1 MVTVIY
7 VDVLLAVNIFVT
19 YILLVCT
26 RVILKKDTNKYG
38 ILIAAVLGGASSLII
53 FWEDMPLFLSVIYKL
68 VVGVVI
74 SFSAFLPES
83 KKLVF
88 KTSVAFFF
96 VNFIFGGLMYFF
108 EVTFNMSNIIYMN
121 GTVYFDISVLF
132 LVAMTLIC
140 YGLLLLGDYIL
151 KRRASEGTIYETEV
165 FLRGKSVLLKALYD
179 TGNHVTDGLVGKPVI
194 ITQVDALVD
203 LFDLTEINY
212 LKGNLTDSE
221 VAEGLKNILRII
233 PCSSVSGET
242 ILKGFVPE
250 KIIIKNNKIRFET
263 EYVIVAVTNGD
274 LMNGEYNCILN
285 SAIFERGRVL
295 NDTKVKK

>member
-26 RVILKKDTNKYG
+26 RVILKNDTNKYG
-38 ILIAAVLGGASSLII
+38 ILIASVLGGASSLII
-53 FWEDMPLFLSVIYKL
+53 FWEDMPLILSVVYKL
-68 VVGVVI
+68 VVGVII
-74 SFSAFLPES
+74 SFSAFLPKS
-83 KKLVF
+83 KKLIF

-96 VNFIFGGLMYFF
+96 VNFIFGGVMYFF

-132 LVAMTLIC
+132 LIAMTLIC

-151 KRRASEGTIYETEV
+151 KRRASDGSVYETEL
-165 FLRGKSVLLKALYD
+165 FLRGESVLLKALYD
-179 TGNHVTDGLVGKPVI
+179 TGNHVTDGLAGKPVI
-194 ITQVDALVD
+194 ITQVDALID

-221 VAEGLKNILRII
+221 VPEGLKNILRII
-233 PCSSVSGET
+233 PCSSVSGAT
-242 ILKGFVPE
+242 VLKGFVPE
-250 KIIIKNNKIRFET
+250 KIIIKNSKTKFET
-263 EYVIVAVTNGD
+263 EHVIVAVTNGD

-285 SAIFERGRVL
+285 SAIFERGKVL
-295 NDTKVKK
+295 NDTKVNK